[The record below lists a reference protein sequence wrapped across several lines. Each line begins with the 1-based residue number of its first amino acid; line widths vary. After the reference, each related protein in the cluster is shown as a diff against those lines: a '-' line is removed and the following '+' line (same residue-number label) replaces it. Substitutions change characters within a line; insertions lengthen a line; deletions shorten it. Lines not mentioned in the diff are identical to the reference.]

1 MRSIASRTATSCT
14 RAHSDPTEAE
24 PRSCFLFC
32 RIFFRRTGIH
42 FVGKCSSS
50 GVERGT
56 VSRTSSSVFVANSF
70 DVVSVEV
77 DDKRR
82 EVAGAVVCTE
92 AGCAVVRAAVSEGR
106 TMEFR
111 DSVRIGRGKGDMKA
125 RTWRSLSFGAML
137 ESQFVATARYAITD
151 SLIGLSGPNVRPYSD
166 ISEWGKCRI
175 VERG

>member
-1 MRSIASRTATSCT
+1 MRSIASRIATSCT
-14 RAHSDPTEAE
+14 RARSDPTESE
-24 PRSCFLFC
+24 PRARLLFC

-42 FVGKCSSS
+42 FVGRCSSS
-50 GVERGT
+50 GVEKAT
-56 VSRTSSSVFVANSF
+56 ASRTASSVFVANSF

-77 DDKRR
+77 DNKRR
-82 EVAGAVVCTE
+82 EVAGAVVRTE

-111 DSVRIGRGKGDMKA
+111 DSVRIGRGKGDMET
-125 RTWRSLSFGAML
+125 RTWRSLAFGAML
-137 ESQFVATARYAITD
+137 ESQFVATARYTITD

-166 ISEWGKCRI
+166 VSEWGKCRI